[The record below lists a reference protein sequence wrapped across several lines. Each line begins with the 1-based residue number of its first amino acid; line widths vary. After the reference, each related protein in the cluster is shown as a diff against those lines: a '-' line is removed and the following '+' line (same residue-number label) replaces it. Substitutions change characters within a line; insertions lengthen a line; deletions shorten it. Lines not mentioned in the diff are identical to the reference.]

1 MRKGAGKLGCS
12 PFHGVHMFRSRSL
25 ALAAIAAI
33 LALTA
38 CTDIT
43 APSPEFCPIGGG
55 PGTCPGVSPK

>member
-1 MRKGAGKLGCS
+1 
-12 PFHGVHMFRSRSL
+12 MFRSRSL